1 MIKKISAFF
10 LLNGVVLAQA
20 TSDEIKEVLSKNAY
34 EPNYFSMLLGLFLV
48 IGLIYATGFLYQKM
62 IKFNISQDDI
72 QINKPQVISTT
83 SLGQGRNLHV
93 VKVGNSACLL
103 GSTQNNITFIKDI
116 ELSEQSNKENV
127 TNDKNG

>member
-48 IGLIYATGFLYQKM
+48 VGLIYVTGFLYQKM